1 MYCVQTVEESDFSEN
16 KTELIEAQPKRKGY
30 RYKKSGVMLLDLS
43 AKRMAQEDLFEDT
56 QIKAKSARLMRVM
69 DQINQTWGRGS
80 LRSGASGF
88 EQPWAMRAEHR
99 SPRYTTRW
107 DELPVVR

>member
-1 MYCVQTVEESDFSEN
+1 LAGLERLYRN
-16 KTELIEAQPKRKGY
+16 GY

-43 AKRMAQEDLFEDT
+43 AKRLAQEDLFEDT

-88 EQPWAMRAEHR
+88 EQPWAMRAAHR

>member
-1 MYCVQTVEESDFSEN
+1 
-16 KTELIEAQPKRKGY
+16 
-30 RYKKSGVMLLDLS
+30 
-43 AKRMAQEDLFEDT
+43 
-56 QIKAKSARLMRVM
+56 M

-107 DELPVVR
+107 DELPMVRSTAQRLVAGALSLAGGLAIFK